1 MSMDIIAFVRQH
13 GVVLESGKGPVPN
26 LAEAVAGTPIRGSWW
41 NHPAGKQIFRA
52 TRLVRDSEQ
61 ILVCRLVEGKIT
73 YVHRRMWPA
82 LVRLAGRFDKK
93 ALAAIREEHSAS
105 GAHRVATLPFS
116 KWVPVSA
123 RNRAEFLSDAQ
134 AASQLGPWATALVR
148 RHSKLSSKEARRPR

>member
-1 MSMDIIAFVRQH
+1 M
-13 GVVLESGKGPVPN
+13 
-26 LAEAVAGTPIRGSWW
+26 
-41 NHPAGKQIFRA
+41 
-52 TRLVRDSEQ
+52 VRDSEQ

-73 YVHRRMWPA
+73 YVHRRMWLA

-116 KWVPVSA
+116 MWVPVSA
-123 RNRAEFLSDAQ
+123 RNRAEFLSAAQ

>member
-1 MSMDIIAFVRQH
+1 MSMDVIAFVRLH
-13 GVVLESGKGPVPN
+13 GVVLESAKGPVPN
-26 LAEAVAGTPIRGSWW
+26 FAEAVAGTPIRGSWW

-82 LVRLAGRFDKK
+82 LVRLAEQFNKK

-105 GAHRVATLPFS
+105 GAHRVGTLPFPR
-116 KWVPVSA
+116 WVPVST
-123 RNRAEFLSDAQ
+123 RNRAKSLSDAE
-134 AASQLGPWATALVR
+134 AAMQLGPWATALVR
-148 RHSKLSSKEARRPR
+148 RQSKLSSKGST

>member
-1 MSMDIIAFVRQH
+1 MSMDVLAFVRQH
-13 GVVLESGKGPVPN
+13 GVVLESHKGPVPN
-26 LAEAVAGTPIRGSWW
+26 VAEAVAGTPIRGSWW

-82 LVRLAGRFDKK
+82 LVRLAGRFNKK

-105 GAHRVATLPFS
+105 GAHRVVSLPFPR
-116 KWVPVSA
+116 WVPVNI
-123 RNRAEFLSDAQ
+123 RNRAKSLSDAE
-134 AASQLGPWATALVR
+134 AAIQLGPWATALVR
-148 RHSKLSSKEARRPR
+148 RHSKLSSKGSR